1 MNLCNAGSRPVSWQ
15 LAKGG
20 SGFWYF
26 VEQDKAGRWVQVA
39 GPYHTADDA
48 AQGTGTFPEMPI
60 RTPSEEPRIVR
71 GINGWSIIVHIG
83 TSLWGQIAG
92 PFRTRRDAR
101 NWTWGM
107 AGSLMDRRW

>member
-1 MNLCNAGSRPVSWQ
+1 MQCRFATSVLATCQRWQRVLVLRRAGQGRALGASRRSI
-15 LAKGG
+15 
-20 SGFWYF
+20 Y
-26 VEQDKAGRWVQVA
+26 
-39 GPYHTADDA
+39 TADDA
-48 AQGTGTFPEMPI
+48 AQGTGNVPEVPI
-60 RTPSEEPRIVR
+60 RTPSKEHRIVR